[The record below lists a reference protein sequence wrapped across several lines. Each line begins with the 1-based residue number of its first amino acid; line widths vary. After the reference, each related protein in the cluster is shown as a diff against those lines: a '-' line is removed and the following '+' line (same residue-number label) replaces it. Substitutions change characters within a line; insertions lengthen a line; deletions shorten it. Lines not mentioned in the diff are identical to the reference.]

1 MDRAR
6 KKLEAA
12 YRAAWV
18 EIELPSGRVVLPPV
32 AAGLLRALPSALE
45 PWGAVIT
52 AWNPRSVP
60 LTPKENEA
68 RQEALAAA
76 LDDLG
81 VPVFPA
87 LGRDA
92 GSTWTEPSFAVVAPP
107 RAELIALARRFEQNA
122 VYLWRG
128 RSWRVIWIPPV
139 PSSPSQSGDG
149 SP

>member
-6 KKLEAA
+6 KNLEAA

-18 EIELPSGRVVLPPV
+18 EIELPSGPVQFPPV
-32 AAGLLRALPSALE
+32 AVGRLPSLPPELE
-45 PWGAVIT
+45 PWGSVIT
-52 AWNPRSVP
+52 ACNPRSVP
-60 LTPKENEA
+60 LSPGENEA

-76 LDDLG
+76 LTDLG

-87 LGRDA
+87 LGRDE

-128 RSWRVIWIPPV
+128 RSWRVIWIPPA
-139 PSSPSQSGDG
+139 PSSPPQSGDG